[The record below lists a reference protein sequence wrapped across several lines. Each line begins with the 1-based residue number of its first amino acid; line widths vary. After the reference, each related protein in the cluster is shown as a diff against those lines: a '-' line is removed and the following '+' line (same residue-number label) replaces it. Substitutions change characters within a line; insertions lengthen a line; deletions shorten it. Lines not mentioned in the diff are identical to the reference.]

1 MLQKR
6 DARFVFL
13 AGISFLILIT
23 GPYLWAYLT
32 TGSDHFFGGFLF
44 NPIDGNSYLAK
55 MYQGWLGSWRFTL
68 PYSPQSGEGAYLFLF
83 YLALGHLSRVTGY
96 SLHFVFH
103 MMRLLGAL
111 ILLIVLWNFYSQVSP
126 TRIAARMAF
135 LFALFGSGL
144 GWFVSFFGI
153 LSADL
158 WVAEGFP
165 FLSAYA
171 NPHFPLGMSI
181 LIWVLT
187 PRRES
192 GQDRNSIFDKIFGL
206 ILVIMGLLLANLLP
220 FGIVLAVVILA
231 VMSIWESWERVNS
244 KNKLPQDKQ
253 LGFLQLIYSTVNFRK
268 LILLSVGG
276 IPVLLYQ
283 VWVTQ
288 SDPMLAIWSAQNLT
302 ISPPIWDLLISF
314 APVLLFGI
322 PGAWFVWRK
331 GESAQRILIVWS
343 IVGILLIYIPWGL
356 QRRFL
361 LGYMVP
367 LAGLAGLGLDHL
379 FSHQKRIKIAMLSVV
394 IMMALP
400 TNLLILVG
408 GIGAIQSH
416 ESMFYLSKDEKISLD
431 WLESNS
437 PDDALVLASPQMG
450 LFIPAYTGRRVL
462 YGHPFETV
470 NADVMEAK
478 VEHFFQGMIKDNEI
492 STLSDVD
499 YLFYGP
505 REREYGGHLLG
516 AGMKVVFQF
525 GNTEIYEID
534 GSYSNTVE

>member
-181 LIWVLT
+181 LIMVLT

-192 GQDRNSIFDKIFGL
+192 GQDRNSIFDKKFGL

-331 GESAQRILIVWS
+331 GGYAQRILIVWS

-408 GIGAIQSH
+408 GMGAIQSH

>member
-6 DARFVFL
+6 DARFLFL

-68 PYSPQSGEGAYLFLF
+68 PYSPHSGEGAYLFLF
-83 YLALGHLSRVTGY
+83 YLALGHLSRITGY

-126 TRIAARMAF
+126 TRIASRMAF

-181 LIWVLT
+181 LIMVLT

-192 GQDRNSIFDKIFGL
+192 GQDRNSIFDKKFGL
-206 ILVIMGLLLANLLP
+206 ILVIMGLLLAILLP

-231 VMSIWESWERVNS
+231 VMSIWESWERVNP

-253 LGFLQLIYSTVNFRK
+253 IGFLQLIYSTVNFRK
-268 LILLSVGG
+268 LILLCVGG

-283 VWVTQ
+283 FWVTQ

-331 GESAQRILIVWS
+331 GGFAQRILIVWI

-356 QRRFL
+356 QRRF
-361 LGYMVP
+361 Y
-367 LAGLAGLGLDHL
+367 
-379 FSHQKRIKIAMLSVV
+379 
-394 IMMALP
+394 
-400 TNLLILVG
+400 
-408 GIGAIQSH
+408 
-416 ESMFYLSKDEKISLD
+416 
-431 WLESNS
+431 
-437 PDDALVLASPQMG
+437 
-450 LFIPAYTGRRVL
+450 
-462 YGHPFETV
+462 
-470 NADVMEAK
+470 
-478 VEHFFQGMIKDNEI
+478 
-492 STLSDVD
+492 
-499 YLFYGP
+499 
-505 REREYGGHLLG
+505 
-516 AGMKVVFQF
+516 
-525 GNTEIYEID
+525 
-534 GSYSNTVE
+534 

>member
-181 LIWVLT
+181 LIWVLM

-192 GQDRNSIFDKIFGL
+192 GQDRNSIFDKKFGV
-206 ILVIMGLLLANLLP
+206 ILVIMGLLLAILLP

-253 LGFLQLIYSTVNFRK
+253 LGILQLIYSTVNFRK

-331 GESAQRILIVWS
+331 GGSAQRILIVWS

-408 GIGAIQSH
+408 GMGAIQSH

>member
-68 PYSPQSGEGAYLFLF
+68 PYSPQSGEGTYLFLF

-181 LIWVLT
+181 LIWVLM

-192 GQDRNSIFDKIFGL
+192 GQDRNSIFDKKFGV
-206 ILVIMGLLLANLLP
+206 ILVIMGLLLAILLP

-253 LGFLQLIYSTVNFRK
+253 LGILQLIYSTVNFRK

-331 GESAQRILIVWS
+331 GGYAQRILIVW
-343 IVGILLIYIPWGL
+343 ITVGILLIYIPWGL

>member
-1 MLQKR
+1 
-6 DARFVFL
+6 
-13 AGISFLILIT
+13 
-23 GPYLWAYLT
+23 
-32 TGSDHFFGGFLF
+32 
-44 NPIDGNSYLAK
+44 
-55 MYQGWLGSWRFTL
+55 
-68 PYSPQSGEGAYLFLF
+68 
-83 YLALGHLSRVTGY
+83 
-96 SLHFVFH
+96 
-103 MMRLLGAL
+103 
-111 ILLIVLWNFYSQVSP
+111 
-126 TRIAARMAF
+126 
-135 LFALFGSGL
+135 
-144 GWFVSFFGI
+144 
-153 LSADL
+153 
-158 WVAEGFP
+158 
-165 FLSAYA
+165 
-171 NPHFPLGMSI
+171 
-181 LIWVLT
+181 
-187 PRRES
+187 
-192 GQDRNSIFDKIFGL
+192 
-206 ILVIMGLLLANLLP
+206 
-220 FGIVLAVVILA
+220 
-231 VMSIWESWERVNS
+231 MSIWESWERVNS

-331 GESAQRILIVWS
+331 GGYAQRILIVWS

-408 GIGAIQSH
+408 GMGAIQSH

>member
-6 DARFVFL
+6 DARFLFL

-68 PYSPQSGEGAYLFLF
+68 PYSPHSGEGAYLFLF
-83 YLALGHLSRVTGY
+83 YLALGHLSRITGY

-126 TRIAARMAF
+126 TRIASRMAF

-181 LIWVLT
+181 LIMVLT

-192 GQDRNSIFDKIFGL
+192 GQDRNSIFDKKFGL
-206 ILVIMGLLLANLLP
+206 ILVIMGLLLAILLP

-231 VMSIWESWERVNS
+231 VMSIWESWERVNP

-253 LGFLQLIYSTVNFRK
+253 IGFLQLIYSTVNFRK
-268 LILLSVGG
+268 LILLCVGG

-283 VWVTQ
+283 FWVTQ

-331 GESAQRILIVWS
+331 GGFAQRILIVWI

-367 LAGLAGLGLDHL
+367 FAGLAGLGLDHL
-379 FSHQKRIKIAMLSVV
+379 FSHQKRITIAMLSVV

-416 ESMFYLSKDEKISLD
+416 EPMFYLSKDEKISLD

-505 REREYGGHLLG
+505 REREYGGHLPG

-534 GSYSNTVE
+534 GSYSNTVK

>member
-171 NPHFPLGMSI
+171 NPHFPFGMSI

-192 GQDRNSIFDKIFGL
+192 GQDRNSIFDKKFGL
-206 ILVIMGLLLANLLP
+206 ILVIMGLILANLLP
-220 FGIVLAVVILA
+220 FGIVLAVVILV

-244 KNKLPQDKQ
+244 NNKLPQDKQ
-253 LGFLQLIYSTVNFRK
+253 IGFLQLIYSSFYFRK

-331 GESAQRILIVWS
+331 GESAQRILIVWI

-379 FSHQKRIKIAMLSVV
+379 FSHQKRITIAMLSVV

-478 VEHFFQGMIKDNEI
+478 VEHFFQGMTKDNEI

-499 YLFYGP
+499 YFFYGP
-505 REREYGGHLLG
+505 REREYGGHLPG
-516 AGMKVVFQF
+516 AGMKLVFQY

>member
-181 LIWVLT
+181 LIMVLT

-192 GQDRNSIFDKIFGL
+192 GQDRNSIFDKKFGL

-253 LGFLQLIYSTVNFRK
+253 LGILQLIYSTVNFRK